1 MNGPHWLERT
11 TDAGLGCYVHVPFC
25 DRICPYCDFAVVRYE
40 GAQLQRY
47 LTALIQEVASSSR
60 EGPLQT
66 LYIGGGTPSALPRA
80 SVQLLLAT
88 LFTRFRTEPGTIE
101 CTLEAN
107 PGRNEADLGSWRC
120 AGVNRLSIGVQSFD
134 DAELHR
140 LGRAHTGAQAM
151 AFYEAARGAGF
162 TNVSLDLIAGV
173 PGQTVDA
180 FAQNLATAIRL
191 DPDHVSIYGLQVEE
205 GTPYARWRRRDPRA
219 FCGDD
224 MLAAMLE
231 CADATLTAAG
241 YVHYEIS
248 NFAKPGF
255 ESAHNTG
262 YWRQRDC
269 VAFGMSAAGYEQGL
283 RYRNI
288 RDLEGYCAAIERAG
302 SARCEEEHLEPEA
315 RLGEAAMLAL
325 RTSRG
330 IDAQDFER
338 RFGVLITDVF
348 AHAARRCIAAGLLE
362 QDRSGMRLT
371 ARGRLLANSVCAEFL
386 EPQQTHVVT
395 H

>member
-1 MNGPHWLERT
+1 MNGPRWLDRT
-11 TDAGLGCYVHVPFC
+11 SDAGFGCYVHVPFC

-47 LTALIQEVASSSR
+47 LTALVQEIASSSR

-66 LYIGGGTPSALPRA
+66 LYLGGGTPSALPRA

-88 LFTRFRTEPGTIE
+88 LFTRFRTEPGTVE

-107 PGRNEADLGSWRC
+107 PGRNEADLGSWRS
-120 AGVNRLSIGVQSFD
+120 AGVNRLSMGVQSFD

-140 LGRAHTGAQAM
+140 LGRTHSGAQAI
-151 AFYEAARGAGF
+151 AFYEAARSAGF

-173 PGQTVDA
+173 PSQTVDA
-180 FAQNLATAIRL
+180 FAHNLATAIHL
-191 DPDHVSIYGLQVEE
+191 HPDHISVYGLTVEE
-205 GTPYARWRRRDPRA
+205 GTPYGRWRRRDPRA

-224 MLAAMLE
+224 VLAAMLE
-231 CADATLTAAG
+231 RAHAMLTGAG

-255 ESAHNTG
+255 ESAHNIG

-269 VAFGMSAAGYEQGL
+269 VAFGMSAAGYEDGL

-288 RDLEGYCAAIERAG
+288 RDFEGYCAAIER
-302 SARCEEEHLEPEA
+302 SANARREEERLEPDA

-325 RTSRG
+325 RMSRG
-330 IDAQDFER
+330 IDAADFER
-338 RFGVLITDVF
+338 RFGVHITDVF
-348 AHAARRCIAAGLLE
+348 ASAARRCITAGLLE